1 MCRPAVMTVHVEVAA
16 VDLGIDGT
24 SVILNIAASPS
35 RPRVPTMGISPV
47 TTPPGPRT
55 APTAPATPPA
65 PPPSPARAVP
75 VVASKANP
83 PETIGKLTERMEI
96 IT

>member
-1 MCRPAVMTVHVEVAA
+1 MPRFQQRHFDVN
-16 VDLGIDGT
+16 LGIDCT
-24 SVILNIAASPS
+24 SVILNITSLPS
-35 RPRVPTMGISPV
+35 RPRVPTIGISPV

-55 APTAPATPPA
+55 APTAPAAPAAPPA